1 MRMRKRI
8 DTLMYDTGTAKK
20 LGSYA
25 SDFSPNDAK
34 YYHEDLYKKRTGEYF
49 LAGQGN
55 PLSKYGRYSELTHAN
70 IKSEDII
77 PITYEQAQKW
87 YEKANNDNSLEAPD
101 AVYEKEF
108 GGNSKVA
115 TTMIL
120 SREAKRKLEEMA
132 IKTGISQRDVVEKL
146 IMNS

>member
-20 LGSYA
+20 LGSYS

-49 LAGQGN
+49 LAGRGN
-55 PLSKYGRYSELTHAN
+55 PLSKYGRYSESNHAN
-70 IKSEDII
+70 IQGEDII
-77 PITYEQAQKW
+77 PITYEEAKKW
-87 YEKANNDNSLEAPD
+87 FEKAYNDNSLEASNT
-101 AVYEKEF
+101 VYEKEF
-108 GGNSKVA
+108 GGDSKVP
-115 TTMIL
+115 TTINL

-132 IKTGISQRDVVEKL
+132 IKTGISQKDVVEKL